1 MTAIP
6 TPSAAPAPV
15 AAPVAPTPLAAP
27 GVMQALDTQPAAPV
41 SPVVGIDA
49 PVAPVAAP
57 APVAPVAPEA
67 PDLTTA
73 EVAAL
78 QQKANNFDMIS
89 GDPQLSQHV
98 LDHFRAKTGRTR
110 QQPATPAPVVPQQQ
124 QQQQQYQTDPAT
136 QGLIDKQARQEVELF
151 RLKNPDMPQY
161 EQGMAALL
169 GKYPNMD
176 LQDAYRFSKQA
187 TPPAS
192 QNPAV
197 VTPPAVPTTET
208 NENAGIPEPNMT
220 TDFSDIEKQINDPKA
235 TPHMDDAI
243 LAAFNAAR
251 AQGQ

>member
-1 MTAIP
+1 MD
-6 TPSAAPAPV
+6 PSVAPVSPAPV
-15 AAPVAPTPLAAP
+15 APVAPTPLAAP
-27 GVMQALDTQPAAPV
+27 GVMQALETQPAAPV
-41 SPVVGIDA
+41 APVVGVD
-49 PVAPVAAP
+49 PLTVPVAAP
-57 APVAPVAPEA
+57 APVAPTAPVTPE
-67 PDLTTA
+67 LTAA
-73 EVAAL
+73 EVTAL

-110 QQPATPAPVVPQQQ
+110 QQPVAAPVAPEQP
-124 QQQQQYQTDPAT
+124 QQYQTDPAT

-161 EQGMAALL
+161 EQGMAQLL

-192 QNPAV
+192 QNPV
-197 VTPPAVPTTET
+197 VAAPPAVATTET
-208 NENAGIPEPNMT
+208 NQNAGIPEPNMT
-220 TDFSDIEKQINDPKA
+220 TDFTDIEKQINDPKA

-251 AQGQ
+251 AQG